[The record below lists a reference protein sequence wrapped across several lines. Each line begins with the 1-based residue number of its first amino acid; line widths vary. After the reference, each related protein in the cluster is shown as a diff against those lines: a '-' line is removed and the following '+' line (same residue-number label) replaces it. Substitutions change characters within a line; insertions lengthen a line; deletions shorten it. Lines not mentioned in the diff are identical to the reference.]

1 MRGIYKV
8 MINNAGD
15 PYHIHGGYMNALEFE
30 REVIETFGPH
40 YGFDTK
46 DVWGLVSFSGTVCLE
61 IFGQ

>member
-1 MRGIYKV
+1 

-15 PYHIHGGYMNALEFE
+15 PYQIHGGYMNALEFE

-46 DVWGLVSFSGTVCLE
+46 EVWGLVSFSGTVCLE
-61 IFGQ
+61 IFDQ